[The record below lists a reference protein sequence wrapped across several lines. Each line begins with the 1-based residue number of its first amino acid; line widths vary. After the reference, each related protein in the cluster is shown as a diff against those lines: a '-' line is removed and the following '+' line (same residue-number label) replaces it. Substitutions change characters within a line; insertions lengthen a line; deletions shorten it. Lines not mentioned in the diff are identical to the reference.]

1 MNANRNLVV
10 DFQVNHVHDHYINRP
25 EDRHV
30 QPSFIIHGSKDGKV
44 TNKATKK
51 KRKFR

>member
-10 DFQVNHVHDHYINRP
+10 DFQINHVHDHYINRP

-30 QPSFIIHGSKDGKV
+30 QPSFIVHGSKDGKV